1 VVPVGSVIQFV
12 YLQEVDAIEM
22 AELDVEQVVT
32 DLAASGAMNEDLGFL
47 LNLNVGLIKSA
58 QERVRDGRVGDSMLM
73 AWSK

>member
-32 DLAASGAMNEDLGFL
+32 DLAASGAMNEDLGFC
-47 LNLNVGLIKSA
+47 
-58 QERVRDGRVGDSMLM
+58 
-73 AWSK
+73 